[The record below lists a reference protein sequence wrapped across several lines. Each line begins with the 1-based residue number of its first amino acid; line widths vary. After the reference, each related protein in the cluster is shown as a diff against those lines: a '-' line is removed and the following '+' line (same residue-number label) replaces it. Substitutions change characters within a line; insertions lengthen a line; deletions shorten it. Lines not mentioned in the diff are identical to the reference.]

1 MTEEH
6 TADIRLCSWSWSMS
20 GPYSSTVCQWQQ
32 ASLISSKMSPV
43 SSHVT
48 SRHAS
53 TSEPACYF
61 NFPNLAVIARHKL
74 RLCRH
79 GWFIQCIKQLLGRGF
94 KVFERCGFLYMFFFF
109 FSPWIFSGVTNWD
122 KKWSVTWMSSVML
135 WKRLWIWFASFTT
148 PADKVQSNTGRLCPF
163 CWSE

>member
-1 MTEEH
+1 
-6 TADIRLCSWSWSMS
+6 MS
-20 GPYSSTVCQWQQ
+20 GPYCSAVCLQPQ
-32 ASLISSKMSPV
+32 ASLISSEMSPFCLCV
-43 SSHVT
+43 CVCIPLDVHLPPSRPAT
-48 SRHAS
+48 S
-53 TSEPACYF
+53 T
-61 NFPNLAVIARHKL
+61 FPNLAVMARHKL

-79 GWFIQCIKQLLGRGF
+79 GWFIQCIKRLLGRGF
-94 KVFERCGFLYMFFFF
+94 KVCEHCGFLYMFFFF

-163 CWSE
+163 CCGE